1 MESRIISHYFFSQVV
16 EEMKSKAIDYNA
28 MFDISEDDFLRM
40 VIPFTTHIE
49 QVFDRSEYT
58 SLGLLELMPS
68 LARMALANVV
78 YAHLASVSLN
88 YSSYYNYCCAV
99 MDVTVEIPFIVMG
112 RMDGEEN
119 SVLEVFAKN
128 ASNAEAKFTAF
139 VKDTDTFIEEV
150 ERRKQM
156 GDTGDDSEPDI
167 YIEFC
172 KPYKEM
178 RSSSL
183 S

>member
-1 MESRIISHYFFSQVV
+1 MESRIISHYFFSQVM

-49 QVFDRSEYT
+49 QVFDRSELT
-58 SLGLLELMPS
+58 SLELWELMPE

-88 YSSYYNYCCAV
+88 CDSYYNYCCAAMAV
-99 MDVTVEIPFIVMG
+99 AVDTPFIVMG
-112 RMDGEEN
+112 HIEGESDE
-119 SVLEVFAKN
+119 VLEVFAKN
-128 ASNAEAKFTAF
+128 EDDAEDKFTTF
-139 VKDTDTFIEEV
+139 LKRTDTFTEEV
-150 ERRKQM
+150 ERRSQM
-156 GDTGDDSEPDI
+156 GSTGDDSEPDI
-167 YIEFC
+167 YIDYC

-178 RSSSL
+178 KVLSL
-183 S
+183 Y